1 MNFIKRLSIKLYD
14 WILSFSKSPYSLIT
28 LFILALSEAIFFP
41 IPPDLLLIT
50 LVLGSRN
57 DAVKYATY
65 CTLGSIIGGCLG
77 YLIGYYLWWDG
88 ASFTPIA
95 NYFFTN
101 IPFFT
106 MDIFL
111 TIKNMFDEHGFLII
125 FTAGFTPIPYKIFSI
140 SAGINNISFTTFIF
154 ASIISRSLRFFIIA
168 LLLHKF
174 GNKIEHLIKNNF
186 NILSILITLFA
197 IFIYIINRLC

>member
-1 MNFIKRLSIKLYD
+1 MKPIKELSIKLYN
-14 WILSFSKSPYSLIT
+14 WILSLSKSRYSFLA
-28 LFILALSEAIFFP
+28 LFIFALSEAIFFP

-50 LVLGSRN
+50 LILGSRN
-57 DAVKYATY
+57 DAMKYAVY
-65 CTLGSIIGGCLG
+65 CTLGSIIGGSLG
-77 YLIGYYLWWDG
+77 YLIGYHLWWDG
-88 ASFTPIA
+88 DSFTPIA

-106 MDIFL
+106 MDVFL

-140 SAGINNISFTTFIF
+140 SAGINNISFATFVL

-168 LLLHKF
+168 ILLYKF
-174 GNKIEHLIKNNF
+174 GNKIENIIKNNF
-186 NILSILITLFA
+186 NILSILITVFL
-197 IFIYIINRLC
+197 IFIYLSIK